1 MSFALRP
8 LAAWVLALAPALS
21 HAGTGMPAALDPA
34 GSQLRLAS
42 CGVRQVLWMRL
53 YSVGL
58 YLPPG
63 APLDAAL
70 DAKRPAALR
79 IEILDKGDFPP
90 RIPQKWRGPLERGL
104 SAQAM
109 SRVRAAYGNLRDGDR
124 LTLAYVPRQ
133 GVRLSVNGEALA
145 HAHGHALI
153 ADMLR
158 VWAGGD
164 ALAGKL
170 RRIALRHPC

>member
-1 MSFALRP
+1 MSFALRA
-8 LAAWVLALAPALS
+8 LAGCVLALAPVLS
-21 HAGTGMPAALDPA
+21 HAAPGMPASLDPA
-34 GSQLRLAS
+34 GLRLRLAS

-63 APLDAAL
+63 ATLDAAL
-70 DAKRPAALR
+70 DASRPAALR
-79 IEILDKGDFPP
+79 IQILDKGGFPP
-90 RIPQKWRGPLERGL
+90 RIPRKWRGALERGL

-109 SRVRAAYGNLRDGDR
+109 TRVRGAYESLRDGDR
-124 LTLAYVPRQ
+124 LTLAYVPTR
-133 GVRLSVNGEALA
+133 GVRLSVNGEAIA
-145 HAHGHALI
+145 HAHGHTLI
-153 ADMLR
+153 ADMLH